1 MERHECLDEDLRRI
15 IRSVE
20 RTIPTDLEA
29 RVRAEAENRRTQ
41 QKPRLPLIR
50 QRIFLVPLSGTVA
63 LLLAFLVLVPLARGR
78 REPPITEI
86 RTEFELADNIKIVF
100 IQKPDFPILLTSF

>member
-20 RTIPTDLEA
+20 RIVPTDLEA

-41 QKPRLPLIR
+41 PKPRLPLIR
-50 QRIFLVPLSGTVA
+50 RRIFLVPLSGTA
-63 LLLAFLVLVPLARGR
+63 AIFLAFLVLVPLLRGR
-78 REPPITEI
+78 REPPIAEI
-86 RTEFELADNIKIVF
+86 RTEFVLADKNITIIF
-100 IQKPDFPILLTSF
+100 IQKPDFPEFITF